1 MTLEEK
7 LKQKL
12 AVLKEV
18 TEKQKQ
24 VIEFLGEENSAL
36 LQKKNEAE
44 ARIAIFDKK
53 LLNSVK
59 EDYENKK
66 LKDALLK
73 IKDIIESSQDKKYL
87 SYFDLDAKD
96 AVFILDTIENA
107 LLWSPK

>member
-1 MTLEEK
+1 MTFEEK

-12 AVLKEV
+12 AVLEEV
-18 TEKQKQ
+18 IEKQKQ
-24 VIEFLGEENSAL
+24 IIEFLGEENAAL

-44 ARIAIFDKK
+44 ARIAIFDRK

-73 IKDIIESSQDKKYL
+73 IKDIIKSSQDKKYL

>member
-1 MTLEEK
+1 MTFEEK

-12 AVLKEV
+12 SVLEEV
-18 TEKQKQ
+18 IQKQKKI
-24 VIEFLGEENSAL
+24 IEILGEENSAL

-44 ARIAIFDKK
+44 VRISLFDRK

-73 IKDIIESSQDKKYL
+73 IKYIIENSQDKKYL

-96 AVFILDTIENA
+96 VVFILDTIENA
-107 LLWSPK
+107 LLWSLK